1 MKAKSDGMT
10 GVAATI
16 LLALWVD
23 PGPAMAQSVPEA
35 APFDPVAVVNGIEIG
50 RSECAALEQRDTA
63 IWVEAD
69 RQGWCLRYYAG
80 GLSPAAGLQPG
91 AGVQPG
97 ATPVPV
103 AAIWLNG
110 DVLGPKGNDA
120 TKRQSGF
127 GPTEMV
133 ALERELA
140 ARFGVPSIYLG
151 RPGTY
156 GSAGKH
162 FTLRGRPLEARLVDA
177 ALDGLKAPVVLPFFM
192 TGGWFTRDE
201 LPRRLAAAGRRDLAL
216 MPAFGTM
223 PAVTD
228 LAISAAR
235 EAALA
240 RGWQIEETVLVL
252 AAHGSGRS
260 RAPSQAAGTLRTT
273 LAAALPFRE
282 VRLGFIEEDPSLQSA
297 ATGAGERTLCLP
309 LFVACW
315 GHVLTDV
322 PEALRAAGYLGD
334 CLAPLGTRP
343 EVPAI
348 IATALARA

>member
-1 MKAKSDGMT
+1 MNREALIVAHGQPSDPAPAEADLDRLRAA
-10 GVAATI
+10 VAA
-16 LLALWVD
+16 LL
-23 PGPAMAQSVPEA
+23 PGWIVRAATLA
-35 APFDPVAVVNGIEIG
+35 APD
-50 RSECAALEQRDTA
+50 ALD
-63 IWVEAD
+63 
-69 RQGWCLRYYAG
+69 
-80 GLSPAAGLQPG
+80 
-91 AGVQPG
+91 
-97 ATPVPV
+97 
-103 AAIWLNG
+103 
-110 DVLGPKGNDA
+110 
-120 TKRQSGF
+120 
-127 GPTEMV
+127 
-133 ALERELA
+133 
-140 ARFGVPSIYLG
+140 
-151 RPGTY
+151 
-156 GSAGKH
+156 H
-162 FTLRGRPLEARLVDA
+162 